1 MKKITK
7 ALSIFTILL
16 VFSFSTEVFAK
27 SSNNKQPNNEKSKVE
42 QQPINK
48 PENNNEDKKQSKN
61 QNKNQRKLEE
71 ISRAIDKVSGEI
83 DRYFSTTQSAIN
95 IDTSSSNTTQS
106 AIDIEIPNDSTTQSA
121 VTGTT
126 DGAITS
132 DDDNEQENINE
143 SCRGQSFVGKLNALN
158 NRLDALKISS
168 DDQDYSKVLELK
180 DKIKNELDKLS
191 GLNSKLLLKFQSKL
205 NQKSYEPRQKQ
216 VSTNK
221 VWKVEFSKKID
232 ADTAGNLEAFVF
244 DSNNNLLNTTSDYN
258 TSDGSLYIKAGDG
271 YKSGEK
277 YTLYIGS
284 KDNVSNQLKN
294 QVKMSFDIK

>member
-83 DRYFSTTQSAIN
+83 DRYFSTTQSAIH
-95 IDTSSSNTTQS
+95 
-106 AIDIEIPNDSTTQSA
+106 IEIPNDSTTQSA

-168 DDQDYSKVLELK
+168 DDQDYSKVSELK
-180 DKIKNELDKLS
+180 DKINNELKKLS
-191 GLNSKLLLKFQSKL
+191 GLNSKLFLKLQSKL
-205 NQKSYEPRQKQ
+205 NQKSYESRQKQ
-216 VSTNK
+216 VPTDK
-221 VWKVEFSKKID
+221 VWKVKFNKKVD
-232 ADTAGNLEAFVF
+232 ADTARNLEAFVF

-258 TSDGSLYIKAGDG
+258 TSDGSLYIKADDG